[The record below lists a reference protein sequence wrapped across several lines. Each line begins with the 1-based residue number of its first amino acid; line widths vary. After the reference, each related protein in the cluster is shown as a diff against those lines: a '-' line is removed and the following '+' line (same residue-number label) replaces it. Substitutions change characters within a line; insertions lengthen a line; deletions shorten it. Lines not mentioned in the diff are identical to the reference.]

1 MANLRC
7 PICFENYN
15 REYNP
20 PHSTIPCSHNFCKPC
35 LLQSLRRN
43 RNCPICRQIIQNHIF
58 NRSMMELIEDA
69 GHQDIEASDNTE
81 VKQLIEFSKIT
92 SKIKRSNEVLLDKCT
107 LAVYILDNSMS
118 MGELDGKIFT
128 LNTDGTISKKM
139 YLSRWSELSSKIL
152 KIAKYNMVRGMTSV
166 IYLLNPGNSRQWL
179 ENKDYVII
187 NPKNN
192 NSKNNNSK
200 NNNSNTIKH
209 NVNADGYIDVQPKY
223 SNLNTP
229 KDKMTILDNI
239 LSPNNIRGN
248 TPLDKITEYFSKSLH
263 QFIQSDNYRE
273 TPVCFNI
280 LTDGE
285 PNDRFRFESKLRELV
300 NKYHMFLTIN
310 MCTEN
315 DNVVEYYN
323 NLDRKFGKELSG
335 MDVVDD
341 LESEQKEVMK
351 VGNTF
356 IVYSHDIH
364 VARMAGC
371 YSKVVDLLDEEQL
384 SNHHMTRICKEL
396 CGNYNMTPHWSNR
409 TVYLKFLGDHNI
421 MVYDFYYGY
430 MRPLFNISEISRR
443 LWIQEH
449 MHAVTQ
455 FYTKIANP
463 IENNTYVSFMIV
475 ITAIF
480 ITFWVIM

>member
-20 PHSTIPCSHNFCKPC
+20 PHSTDPCSHNFCKPC
-35 LLQSLRRN
+35 LQQSLRNN
-43 RNCPICRQIIQNHIF
+43 RNCPICRQIIRNHLF

-69 GHQDIEASDNTE
+69 GHQNIETSDNSE
-81 VKQLIEFSKIT
+81 VNQLIEFSKLT
-92 SKIKRSNEVLLDKCT
+92 SKIKRNNEILVDRCT
-107 LAVYILDNSMS
+107 LAVYVLDNSIS
-118 MGELDGKIFT
+118 MGETDGKIFT
-128 LNTDGTISKKM
+128 LNTDGSISKKT
-139 YLSRWSELSSKIL
+139 YVSRWSELSSKIV
-152 KIAKYNMVRGMTSV
+152 KIVTYNMTRGMTSV
-166 IYLLNPGNSRQWL
+166 IYLLNPSNSRNWV
-179 ENKDYVII
+179 ENQDYVII
-187 NPKNN
+187 NSEDTTTKTTRAVKNDGK
-192 NSKNNNSK
+192 NSINDN
-200 NNNSNTIKH
+200 
-209 NVNADGYIDVQPKY
+209 GYIDIQPRD

-229 KDKMTILDNI
+229 KDKMVILDNI

-248 TPLDKITEYFSKSLH
+248 TPLDKIADYFIKSLH

-280 LTDGE
+280 ITDGQ
-285 PNDRFRFESKLRELV
+285 PNDSHRFESKLRELV
-300 NKYHMFLTIN
+300 TKYHMFLTIN

-315 DNVVEYYN
+315 DNDVEYYN
-323 NLDRKFGKELSG
+323 NLDRKFGRELSG
-335 MDVVDD
+335 MDVIDD

-351 VGNTF
+351 AGNTF

-371 YSKVVDLLDEEQL
+371 YSKVADLLDEEKL

-409 TVYLKFLGDHNI
+409 DVYLKFLSDHNI

-430 MRPLFNISEISRR
+430 MRPLFNISEISWR
-443 LWIQEH
+443 LWIQEQK
-449 MHAVTQ
+449 HAVTQ
-455 FYTKIANP
+455 FYTRIANP
-463 IENNTYVSFMIV
+463 IENNFGISLIMAV
-475 ITAIF
+475 IAIF
-480 ITFWVIM
+480 ITFWIIM